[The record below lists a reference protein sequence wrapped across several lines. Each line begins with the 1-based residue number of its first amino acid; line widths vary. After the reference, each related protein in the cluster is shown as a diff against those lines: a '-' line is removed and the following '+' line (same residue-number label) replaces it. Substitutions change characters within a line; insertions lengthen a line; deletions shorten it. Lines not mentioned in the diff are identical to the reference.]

1 MANVKRCFLMAV
13 LVMAAFTVIG
23 CSGGGDSGPK
33 DLTWD
38 QEKWDE
44 SNWK

>member
-1 MANVKRCFLMAV
+1 MANLKRWSLMAFLV
-13 LVMAAFTVIG
+13 LAAFTVIG
-23 CSGGGDSGPK
+23 CSGDSGPK